1 MDKTFCTHLRLF
13 RRSRYRWGD
22 NIKTDLKEMYWK
34 DMDWIHV
41 VELLQEFVDTNMKF
55 RHRKMYKVSRL
66 SEQLLT
72 SQLYL

>member
-1 MDKTFCTHLRLF
+1 
-13 RRSRYRWGD
+13 
-22 NIKTDLKEMYWK
+22 MYWK